1 MSPSEFSKNNHKR
14 FEDMKYK
21 EMSPEDQQLY
31 DKIYGVMGDRDG
43 NGQSDFLDD
52 EYCQSLLKG
61 SLDGVVFR
69 GVTYKSLEE
78 MPEDIRVK
86 MQQAFNS
93 LFPMGML
100 SPTVYELLMKKKYNA
115 R

>member
-1 MSPSEFSKNNHKR
+1 MSASVFDAKNPKR
-14 FEDMKYK
+14 FEDIVYK
-21 EMSPEDQQLY
+21 VLSPEDQKIY
-31 DKIYGVMGDRDG
+31 DKMYGVMGDRDG
-43 NGQSDFLDD
+43 NGQSDFMDD

-61 SLDGVVFR
+61 NLDGVVLR
-69 GVTYKSLEE
+69 GVTYKSFEE

-100 SPTVYELLMKKKYNA
+100 SPLVYELLMKKKF
-115 R
+115 

>member
-1 MSPSEFSKNNHKR
+1 MSASVFDAKNPKR
-14 FEDMKYK
+14 FEDIVYK
-21 EMSPEDQQLY
+21 DLSPEDQKIY
-31 DKIYGVMGDRDG
+31 DKMYGVMGDRDG
-43 NGQSDFLDD
+43 NGQSDFMDD

-61 SLDGVVFR
+61 NLDGVVLR
-69 GVTYKSLEE
+69 GVTYKSFEE

-100 SPTVYELLMKKKYNA
+100 SPLVYELLMKKKF
-115 R
+115 